1 MGSFPEMFNSF
12 CGLWRWGLVMCAG
25 SLYSYIQDYNRRE
38 SFSFFLLNNLSDM
51 YSFKAILKEIS
62 SVKNSGIAG
71 WPKSQ

>member
-1 MGSFPEMFNSF
+1 MAFGGGVSL
-12 CGLWRWGLVMCAG
+12 CVLVH
-25 SLYSYIQDYNRRE
+25 YIHIYKTTIGE
-38 SFSFFLLNNLSDM
+38 KALVFLLNNLSDM